1 VLEMAAGIAEMVAV
15 ETADLGCLR
24 SLFYIQNCSAV
35 GVDDSL
41 DSRLR
46 FHATE
51 TVMKMTLG
59 VLDKYCYNQGLEGS
73 GFEEVD
79 KEQ

>member
-1 VLEMAAGIAEMVAV
+1 MI
-15 ETADLGCLR
+15 
-24 SLFYIQNCSAV
+24 
-35 GVDDSL
+35 
-41 DSRLR
+41 
-46 FHATE
+46 
-51 TVMKMTLG
+51 LG